1 MNTFALVW
9 KNITQQWGA
18 TLLSMVLTAF
28 GVAILLVIY
37 ISGDTFEQQ
46 LENNSKNID
55 LVIGAKG
62 SPMQLILS
70 SLYHVDNPTG
80 NISLAEANKIA
91 ENPFVQLAVPISLGD
106 NFKGHRIIGTDTAF
120 MGLYELK
127 LAEGNMWTKSFEIVL
142 GAEVARKHHL
152 KIGDEIHSAHGL
164 SADAHVHDDHPFKVV
179 GILAPAKSVVDN
191 LILSNLAS
199 VWEVHGIAHDGEH
212 IHGPDCNHDHDHNH
226 DHGNH
231 EHSHTG
237 KEKSIDS
244 SIALHSSRNDEEKK
258 AEALTHKDTHNEKTH
273 DHKHEHGDGDHNHEH
288 ATAHEHTHDHVEAEE
303 GLVKERP
310 QMEDPTL
317 VKSIGQDMIEDHGV
331 EITALLVKYSS
342 PAAIG
347 VLPRLVNQSTHMQA
361 ASPAIESSRIFALLG
376 VGLDSL
382 AILAYVIMFIAALSV
397 FISLYNA
404 LKDRRYDMAIMRT
417 MGATK
422 TKLFTL
428 VIVEGLVITLIG
440 GLIGLIMGHTI
451 LYYISTQTSQSADF
465 IEAFKIYP
473 NELPILVAAIILGVI
488 AALIPAFKAY
498 NTTISKTLASK

>member
-1 MNTFALVW
+1 MNNFALVW

-18 TLLSMVLTAF
+18 TLLSIVLTAF

-37 ISGDTFEQQ
+37 ISGDTFEKQ
-46 LENNSKNID
+46 LENNSKNVD

-106 NFKGHRIIGTDTAF
+106 NYKGHRIIGTDTSF

-127 LAEGNMWTKSFEIVL
+127 MADGKLWSKSFEIVL
-142 GAEVARKHHL
+142 GAEVARKHQL

-179 GILAPAKSVVDN
+179 GILSPARSVVDN

-212 IHGPDCNHDHDHNH
+212 IHGPDCNHDNDHNH
-226 DHGNH
+226 HDHGDHN
-231 EHSHTG
+231 HSHDG
-237 KEKSIDS
+237 KEKSIEENKATATNTESAEEHEHHDHHGHNTNGKSIDS
-244 SIALHSSRNDEEKK
+244 SVALHSSRNDEERE
-258 AEALTHKDTHNEKTH
+258 EA
-273 DHKHEHGDGDHNHEH
+273 
-288 ATAHEHTHDHVEAEE
+288 
-303 GLVKERP
+303 LVKEKP
-310 QMEDPTL
+310 QLEEPGL

-361 ASPAIESSRIFALLG
+361 ASPAIESSRIFSLLG

-382 AILAYVIMFIAALSV
+382 AILAYVIMLIAALSV

-422 TKLFTL
+422 AKLFTL
-428 VIVEGLVITLIG
+428 VVAEGLVITLIG
-440 GLIGLIMGHTI
+440 GLIGLLLGHSI

-465 IEAFKIYP
+465 IEAFKLYP
-473 NELPILVAAIILGVI
+473 NELLILLAAIALGVI

>member
-1 MNTFALVW
+1 MNTLALAW
-9 KNITQQWGA
+9 KNITQQWGS
-18 TLLSMVLTAF
+18 TLLSIFLTAF
-28 GVAILLVIY
+28 GVSILLVIY
-37 ISGDTFEQQ
+37 ISGDSFEKQ
-46 LENNSKNID
+46 LENNSKNVD
-55 LVIGAKG
+55 LVVGAKG

-91 ENPFVQLAVPISLGD
+91 TNPFVQLAVPISLGD
-106 NFKGHRIIGTDTAF
+106 NYKGHRIIGTDATF
-120 MGLYELK
+120 IELYELK
-127 LAEGNMWTKSFEIVL
+127 MAQGALWTKSFEIVL
-142 GAEVARKHHL
+142 GAEVARKHLL

-164 SADAHVHDDHPFKVV
+164 SADAHVHDNHPFKVV
-179 GILAPAKSVVDN
+179 GILAPSRSVVDN

-212 IHGPDCNHDHDHNH
+212 IHGPDCNHDHADHKH
-226 DHGNH
+226 TTTADAHHH
-231 EHSHTG
+231 EHSNEHDHAEDHDHQHPAHGTETLT
-237 KEKSIDS
+237 KEKP
-244 SIALHSSRNDEEKK
+244 R
-258 AEALTHKDTHNEKTH
+258 
-273 DHKHEHGDGDHNHEH
+273 
-288 ATAHEHTHDHVEAEE
+288 
-303 GLVKERP
+303 
-310 QMEDPTL
+310 MEDPTL
-317 VKSIGQDMIEDHGV
+317 VKSIGQGMIEDHGV

-347 VLPRLVNQSTHMQA
+347 ILPRLVNQSTHMQA
-361 ASPAIESSRIFALLG
+361 ASPAIESSRIFSLLG

-404 LKDRRYDMAIMRT
+404 LKERRYDMAIMRT

-422 TKLFTL
+422 TKLFAL

-440 GLIGLIMGHTI
+440 GCIGLLMGHSA

-465 IEAFKIYP
+465 IEAFKLYP
-473 NELPILVAAIILGVI
+473 NEVLILVTAILLGVI

-498 NTTISKTLASK
+498 NTTISKTLSSKS

>member
-18 TLLSMVLTAF
+18 TLLSMLLTAF

-37 ISGDTFEQQ
+37 ISGDTFEKQ

-106 NFKGHRIIGTDTAF
+106 NFKGHRIIGTDTSF
-120 MGLYELK
+120 MGLYDLK
-127 LAEGNMWTKSFEIVL
+127 LAEGSLWMKSFEIVL
-142 GAEVARKHHL
+142 GAEVARKHQL

-179 GILAPAKSVVDN
+179 GILDPAKSVVDN

-212 IHGPDCNHDHDHNH
+212 IHGPDCDHDHSDH
-226 DHGNH
+226 DHA
-231 EHSHTG
+231 T
-237 KEKSIDS
+237 
-244 SIALHSSRNDEEKK
+244 
-258 AEALTHKDTHNEKTH
+258 
-273 DHKHEHGDGDHNHEH
+273 HEH
-288 ATAHEHTHDHVEAEE
+288 AHNTEEHQHESTIDETEE
-303 GLVKERP
+303 LVNERP
-310 QMEDPTL
+310 HMEAPAL

-331 EITALLVKYSS
+331 EITALLIKYSS

-361 ASPAIESSRIFALLG
+361 ASPAIESSRIFSLLG

-465 IEAFKIYP
+465 IHAFQIYP
-473 NELPILVAAIILGVI
+473 HELLILAAAIALGII

>member
-18 TLLSMVLTAF
+18 TLLSIVLTAF

-37 ISGDTFEQQ
+37 ISGDTFEKQ
-46 LENNSKNID
+46 LENNSKNVD

-106 NFKGHRIIGTDTAF
+106 NYKGHRIIGTDTSF

-127 LAEGNMWTKSFEIVL
+127 MAEGKLWSKSFEIVL
-142 GAEVARKHHL
+142 GAEVARKHQL

-179 GILAPAKSVVDN
+179 GILSPARSVVDN

-199 VWEVHGIAHDGEH
+199 VWEVHGIAHEGEH
-212 IHGPDCNHDHDHNH
+212 IHGPDCDHD
-226 DHGNH
+226 
-231 EHSHTG
+231 
-237 KEKSIDS
+237 
-244 SIALHSSRNDEEKK
+244 
-258 AEALTHKDTHNEKTH
+258 
-273 DHKHEHGDGDHNHEH
+273 HGDGDHNHQH

-303 GLVKERP
+303 GLVKEKP
-310 QMEDPTL
+310 IMESPTM

-361 ASPAIESSRIFALLG
+361 ASPAIESSRIFSLLG

-382 AILAYVIMFIAALSV
+382 AILAYVIMLIAALSV

-422 TKLFTL
+422 AKLFTL
-428 VIVEGLVITLIG
+428 VVAEGLVITLIG
-440 GLIGLIMGHTI
+440 GVIGLLLGHSI

-465 IEAFKIYP
+465 IEAFKLYP
-473 NELPILVAAIILGVI
+473 NELLILAAAIALGVI

>member
-1 MNTFALVW
+1 MNNFTLVW

-18 TLLSMVLTAF
+18 TLLSIVLTAF

-37 ISGDTFEQQ
+37 ISGDTFEKQ
-46 LENNSKNID
+46 LENNSKNVD

-91 ENPFVQLAVPISLGD
+91 ENPFVQQAVPISLGD
-106 NFKGHRIIGTDTAF
+106 NFKGHRIIGTDTSF
-120 MGLYELK
+120 MSMYELK
-127 LAEGNMWTKSFEIVL
+127 LAEGRLWTKSFEIVL
-142 GAEVARKHHL
+142 GAEVARKHQL
-152 KIGDEIHSAHGL
+152 KIGDEIHGAHGL

-179 GILAPAKSVVDN
+179 GILAPARSVVDN

-212 IHGPDCNHDHDHNH
+212 IHGPDCDHDHDH
-226 DHGNH
+226 DHAHHSGSTH
-231 EHSHTG
+231 EH
-237 KEKSIDS
+237 
-244 SIALHSSRNDEEKK
+244 K
-258 AEALTHKDTHNEKTH
+258 AD
-273 DHKHEHGDGDHNHEH
+273 DHKHEHKADGHTHEHGDGDHEH
-288 ATAHEHTHDHVEAEE
+288 ATEQEHTHDHADTEE
-303 GLVKERP
+303 VLVKEKPR
-310 QMEDPTL
+310 MESPDM
-317 VKSIGQDMIEDHGV
+317 VKSIGQGMIEDHGV

-361 ASPAIESSRIFALLG
+361 ASPAIESSRIFSLLG

-382 AILAYVIMFIAALSV
+382 AILAYVIMLIAALSV

-404 LKDRRYDMAIMRT
+404 LKDRKYDMAIMRT

-428 VIVEGLVITLIG
+428 VVVEGLVITLIG
-440 GLIGLIMGHTI
+440 GLFGLLMGHTI
-451 LYYISTQTSQSADF
+451 LYYIGTQTSQSADF
-465 IEAFKIYP
+465 IEAFRLYP
-473 NELPILVAAIILGVI
+473 NELLILSAAMALGII

-498 NTTISKTLASK
+498 KTTISKTLASK